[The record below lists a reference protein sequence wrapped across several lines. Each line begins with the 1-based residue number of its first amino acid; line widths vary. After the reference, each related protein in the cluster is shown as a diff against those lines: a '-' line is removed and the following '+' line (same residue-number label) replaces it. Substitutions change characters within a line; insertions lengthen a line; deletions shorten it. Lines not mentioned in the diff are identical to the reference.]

1 MQDDTDLLR
10 TPAQKIVALLR
21 EIQNS
26 YLASDSADASN
37 FIDRI
42 NYAIDKIG
50 SRTIFDIDYPL
61 LDSLDLAL

>member
-21 EIQNS
+21 EIQNG
-26 YLASDSADASN
+26 YLASDSQDSAN
-37 FIDRI
+37 MIDRI

-50 SRTIFDIDYPL
+50 
-61 LDSLDLAL
+61 

>member
-21 EIQNS
+21 EIQNQ
-26 YLASDSADASN
+26 YLASDNPEASG
-37 FIDRI
+37 FVERI

-50 SRTIFDIDYPL
+50 SRTIFEIDYPL
-61 LDSLDLAL
+61 MDSLDLAL